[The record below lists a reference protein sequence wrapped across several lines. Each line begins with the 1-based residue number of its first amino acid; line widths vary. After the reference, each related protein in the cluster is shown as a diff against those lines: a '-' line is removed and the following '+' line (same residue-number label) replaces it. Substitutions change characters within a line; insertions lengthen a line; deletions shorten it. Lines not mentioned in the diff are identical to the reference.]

1 MEKNVNKAAEG
12 SAPRWLGQFAGA
24 VKKKWA
30 GFSEIVTHGNFRVAC
45 SMFLMGTGQMM
56 YKQWAKGALYLLIQ
70 AGFFAY
76 FILAGAADLF
86 GLFTLG
92 TVEANPWYGIE
103 GDDSVLMLIT
113 GILSVI
119 MLILYLALY
128 AANVKGTYEAQK
140 RVEAGKRPFTFL
152 EDFKQ
157 LFDQKFYKTVLFLPV
172 LGVSVFSIL
181 PIVFMILIA
190 FTNYG
195 GDIVPPRLVDWVGFE
210 NFGKLVAVGE
220 YATTFFKIFGWN
232 ILWAVLS
239 TGINYFGG
247 LALALLLNKSC
258 VKGKVFW
265 RFFPILAYAIPGF
278 ITMLGFKFMFAN
290 GGPVNYYITQGG
302 GDAIFFFGAN
312 STWPAR
318 FIGLMVNA
326 WISIPSSMLLAT
338 GILSN
343 ANKDQY
349 EAAKIDGANAF
360 QQFRY
365 LTLPFVVFATT
376 PVILSQFIGNFNNF
390 GVFYFLRSDV
400 AESAGYVLANDT
412 DLLINWLYKMSI
424 DNNYYSIGAAIS
436 LIIFLITSVISLVVY
451 IFSPSYRQEETYRG
465 KKAKASKQAAPS
477 VPGSPTFSSSRSPCS
492 FSSRACGSSS
502 RPSRIRARSI
512 RSKGFSPKR
521 SASATIKICSPIRRC
536 ITTPNGSG
544 IPCSWRS

>member
-1 MEKNVNKAAEG
+1 
-12 SAPRWLGQFAGA
+12 
-24 VKKKWA
+24 
-30 GFSEIVTHGNFRVAC
+30 
-45 SMFLMGTGQMM
+45 
-56 YKQWAKGALYLLIQ
+56 
-70 AGFFAY
+70 
-76 FILAGAADLF
+76 
-86 GLFTLG
+86 
-92 TVEANPWYGIE
+92 
-103 GDDSVLMLIT
+103 
-113 GILSVI
+113 
-119 MLILYLALY
+119 
-128 AANVKGTYEAQK
+128 
-140 RVEAGKRPFTFL
+140 
-152 EDFKQ
+152 
-157 LFDQKFYKTVLFLPV
+157 
-172 LGVSVFSIL
+172 
-181 PIVFMILIA
+181 
-190 FTNYG
+190 
-195 GDIVPPRLVDWVGFE
+195 DIVPPRLVDWVGFE

-258 VKGKVFW
+258 VKGRVFW

-290 GGPVNYYITQGG
+290 GGPINYYITQGG

-360 QQFRY
+360 QQFWY

-400 AESAGYVLANDT
+400 DKSAGYVLANDT

-436 LIIFLITSVISLVVY
+436 LIIFIITSVISLVVY
-451 IFSPSYRQEETYRG
+451 IFSPSYRQEETYR
-465 KKAKASKQAAPS
+465 
-477 VPGSPTFSSSRSPCS
+477 
-492 FSSRACGSSS
+492 
-502 RPSRIRARSI
+502 
-512 RSKGFSPKR
+512 
-521 SASATIKICSPIRRC
+521 
-536 ITTPNGSG
+536 
-544 IPCSWRS
+544 